1 LTPQLGIYVNN
12 RAAVFLGQ
20 KYTMA
25 DMLEAAVLA
34 EQAGFD
40 FVSVGDSILAK
51 PRYMPIPVL
60 SAIAARTSKIG
71 LATGILQPHMRHPV
85 LLAQDWA
92 TLDILS
98 AGRSILAVGLGTGA
112 PDLVEHEY
120 QVMGMPKKKRG
131 IAFQE
136 SIELLKRLWTEETV
150 TFSGQIFRFE
160 QVSLGYR
167 PLQSP
172 HPPIVIA
179 CGGYVPK
186 QPGTGPND
194 FYTPETAGK
203 FHGPFE
209 RVAGYG
215 DGWITGIITPAEYR
229 DALELIRY
237 IAQQRYGRTLG
248 DDFRRVLN
256 CFIHVDPET
265 GKARTEGVSFLEN
278 YHKRPFDEETIERWL
293 IHGSAEQCAA
303 RMQAYVEAGVNSF
316 QLVPASEQ
324 PLRQLELIAETVQPL
339 LKAGMPR

>member
-1 LTPQLGIYVNN
+1 
-12 RAAVFLGQ
+12 
-20 KYTMA
+20 MA
-25 DMLEAAVLA
+25 DMLEAALLA

-85 LLAQDWA
+85 LLAQEWA

-98 AGRSILAVGLGTGA
+98 GGRSILAVGLGTGP

-120 QVMGMPKKKRG
+120 RVMGIPKKRRG

-136 SIELLKRLWTEETV
+136 SIELLKRLWTEDKV
-150 TFSGQIFRFE
+150 TFAGQIFHVE

-209 RVAGYG
+209 RVVAYG

-229 DALELIRY
+229 DALEHIRF
-237 IAQQRYGRTLG
+237 IAQQRFGRTLG

-256 CFIHVDPET
+256 CFIHVDPDA
-265 GKARTEGVSFLEN
+265 GKARREGVAFLEN

-293 IHGSAEQCAA
+293 IHGSAEQCVT
-303 RMQAYVEAGVNSF
+303 RMRAYVEAGVGSF

-324 PLRQLELIAETVQPL
+324 PLGQIELIAETVQPL
-339 LKAGMPR
+339 LKAGIPL